1 MPYIATG
8 VGCTHRTDWENQFA
22 GQRFHHPKEKHFQ
35 TLHNDGVFSLL
46 FLSGFYLYILVQYYL
61 QAIPALSRHEIIPQT
76 LNLSLKLQWRDL
88 AQWEMVYVEQSL
100 QVMSKQERLENWTAR
115 IMACRGS
122 GMTVRAWCQ
131 ENGLSEKTYYYWQ
144 RRLFQTLSEQQ
155 QAIQQPAF
163 AEIAPAPNVRPSC
176 GVAVTVQ
183 ISGVEAEIYNGAD
196 AATVETV
203 LRILKSC

>member
-1 MPYIATG
+1 M
-8 VGCTHRTDWENQFA
+8 
-22 GQRFHHPKEKHFQ
+22 
-35 TLHNDGVFSLL
+35 
-46 FLSGFYLYILVQYYL
+46 
-61 QAIPALSRHEIIPQT
+61 
-76 LNLSLKLQWRDL
+76 
-88 AQWEMVYVEQSL
+88 EQSL

-122 GMTVRAWCQ
+122 GMTVRSWCQ

-155 QAIQQPAF
+155 AIRQPAF
-163 AEIAPAPNVRPSC
+163 AEITPTPNVRPSS
-176 GVAVTVQ
+176 GVAVTIR
-183 ISGVEAEIYNGAD
+183 ISGVEAEIYKGAD